1 VTKSRKRSERRNAFE
16 FGGLGPDARG
26 PKKQPRVLKAL
37 DDLVRDAT
45 AGDPVKGLKWTKKT
59 SRKLSRVLKRRGY
72 RVGPDTVRRLLR
84 QQKYVLRANRK
95 RLNRKCDPDRDRQ
108 MRYLARWRRAY
119 QKAGFPVISVDTKQ
133 RELIGNFKNPGRTWR
148 QTRLDVL
155 ESDYPS
161 EAEGV
166 AIPYGIYDL
175 TRDEGF
181 VVVGI
186 AHQTPQFAVAAIRLW
201 WIKVGRKGY
210 PGKKHLLIEADCGGA
225 NGHRCWLW
233 KYGLQQLAD
242 EFGLTITVTHLP
254 TNASKWNPIE
264 HKLFCHIEQNWA
276 GQPLISYETVLKF
289 IRTTRT
295 ETGLRCQA
303 YLDTTEYETGLKITA
318 EQKSQINLT
327 PHHVLP
333 RWNYTIEPRHAA
345 CKMEK

>member
-1 VTKSRKRSERRNAFE
+1 M
-16 FGGLGPDARG
+16 
-26 PKKQPRVLKAL
+26 L
-37 DDLVRDAT
+37 DELVRDAT
-45 AGDPVKGLKWTKKT
+45 AGDPITGLKWTKKT
-59 SRKLSRVLKRRGY
+59 SRKLSWVLKRRGY
-72 RVGPDTVRRLLR
+72 LVGPDTVRRLLR
-84 QQKYVLRANRK
+84 QRRYVLRANRK
-95 RLNRKCDPDRDRQ
+95 RLNKKRDPDRDRQ
-108 MRYLARWRRAY
+108 MRYLARWRHAY
-119 QKAGFPVISVDTKQ
+119 QKAGFPVISVDAKQ

-181 VVVGI
+181 VVVGTS
-186 AHQTPQFAVAAIRLW
+186 HQTPQFAVAAIRLW
-201 WIKVGRKGY
+201 WIKVGRRVY
-210 PGKKHLLIEADCGGA
+210 PGQKHLLIEADCGGA
-225 NGHRCWLW
+225 NGNRCWLW

-242 EFGLTITVTHLP
+242 EFGLTIIVTHLP

-303 YLDTTEYETGLKITA
+303 YLDVNEYETGLKITTD
-318 EQKSQINLT
+318 QKAQINLT
-327 PHHVLP
+327 PHRVLP
-333 RWNYTIEPRHAA
+333 RWNYTIEPRQGAR
-345 CKMEK
+345 KMEK

>member
-1 VTKSRKRSERRNAFE
+1 MV
-16 FGGLGPDARG
+16 
-26 PKKQPRVLKAL
+26 L

-84 QQKYVLRANRK
+84 QRKYVLRANRK
-95 RLNRKCDPDRDRQ
+95 RLNRKRDPDRDRQ

-166 AIPYGIYDL
+166 AIRYGIYDL

-181 VVVGI
+181 VVVGTS
-186 AHQTPQFAVAAIRLW
+186 HQTPQFAVAAIRLW
-201 WIKVGRKGY
+201 WIKVGRRVY

-225 NGHRCWLW
+225 NGNRCWLW

-242 EFGLTITVTHLP
+242 EFGLTIIVTHLP

-276 GQPLISYETVLKF
+276 GQPLIRYETVLKF

-303 YLDTTEYETGLKITA
+303 YLDTTEYETGLKITG
-318 EQKSQINLT
+318 EQKAQINLT
-327 PHHVLP
+327 LHRVLP
-333 RWNYTIEPRHAA
+333 RWNYTIEPRGTA